1 MFFRSAY
8 KYSAFFKPFSKTKQ
22 TPPPFNLHKVWM
34 KRLAAPA
41 FGLAY
46 YAFMPGS
53 LNQKEEKNWEQQLRE
68 EIKPV
73 HV

>member
-1 MFFRSAY
+1 MFFRSAF
-8 KYSAFFKPFSKTKQ
+8 KYSSFFKTFAQAKP
-22 TPPPFNLHKVWM
+22 TPSPLNLHKIWM

-53 LNQKEEKNWEQQLRE
+53 LNKKE
-68 EIKPV
+68 
-73 HV
+73 